1 MALTINKPDARGKQQ
16 VVAEEDMYLDETG
29 KKVIIVKQG
38 EDVPAEAATVLAMR
52 GGRVPAR
59 YAKLVDEAGAK
70 VKPEA
75 EVKVE
80 AKTETKPPSE
90 ASGTNPKKA
99 QEKTEEKPAA

>member
-16 VVAEEDMYLDETG
+16 VVAEEDMYLDESG
-29 KKVIIVKQG
+29 RKVIVVKEGG
-38 EDVPAEAATVLAMR
+38 EVPKEAASVLAMR

-75 EVKVE
+75 EVK
-80 AKTETKPPSE
+80 AQQKAKPPTE
-90 ASGTNPKKA
+90 ASGTNPKKP
-99 QEKTEEKPAA
+99 EEKPAE

>member
-16 VVAEEDMYLDETG
+16 VVAEEDMYLDDAG
-29 KKVIIVKQG
+29 KLIIVKQG
-38 EDVPAEAATVLAMR
+38 EQVPSKAASVLAMR

-75 EVKVE
+75 EVKSE
-80 AKTETKPPSE
+80 AQTKAKPPSE
-90 ASGTNPKKA
+90 ASGTNPKK
-99 QEKTEEKPAA
+99 TEEKPAA